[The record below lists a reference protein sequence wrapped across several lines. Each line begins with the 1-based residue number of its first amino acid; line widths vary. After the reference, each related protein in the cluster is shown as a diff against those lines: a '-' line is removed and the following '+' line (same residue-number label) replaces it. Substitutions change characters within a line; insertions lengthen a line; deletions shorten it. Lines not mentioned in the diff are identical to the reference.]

1 MKIGFVSMPLS
12 GHMNPMTAL
21 ARKLQSRG
29 NEIVFLGV
37 PDAEPFVRAANLS
50 FIPFGEKEYPLGSV
64 PKLWSGVAKMHG
76 LEVVQYSVQKLSPGM
91 LQVGFDYLG
100 EKIKEHGIDALVFDS
115 VYFYLEFVAI
125 HMGVPYVQV
134 YNILNLD
141 FSGATPNGLFSWP
154 YKTGQEALDKNVEGL
169 QIVGELFSGMVSVAK
184 PYAEKVGLEVDWN
197 NPNSTASKLA
207 IVSQLPKEFDFPN
220 IPWPPQFH
228 YAGPFHDGAGREPV
242 PFPWEKLNNKA
253 LIYGSLGTLVN
264 GLEDIYRT
272 ILKAVGPLQNV
283 QLVLSVGKN
292 LNLADLGPI
301 PENTI
306 VVPSAP
312 QVELLKRSVL
322 CITHAGLNTT
332 LESLAAGVPM
342 VAIPVGYEQPG
353 VAARIAYHGAGEFVE
368 VEDLTVER
376 LSDLIRRVRKN
387 PVYRERAR
395 YFQKVISQTRG
406 LDTAASAIEQAFG
419 INLTV
424 DSAGEHSELLHA

>member
-29 NEIVFLGV
+29 NEVVFLGI
-37 PDAEPFVRAANLS
+37 PDAGPFVRAANLS
-50 FIPFGEKEYPLGSV
+50 FIPFGEKEYPLGFV
-64 PKLWSGVAKMHG
+64 PKAWGGVAKMHG
-76 LEVVQYSVQKLSPGM
+76 LEVMKYSIQICPGL
-91 LQVGFDYLG
+91 LQVGIDYLP
-100 EKIKEHGIDALVFDS
+100 EKIKEHGIDALVFDT
-115 VYFYLEFVAI
+115 VYFYLELVAI

-141 FSGATPNGLFSWP
+141 SSGATPHGFFSWP
-154 YKTGQEALDKNVEGL
+154 YKTTQEALDKNVEGL
-169 QIVGELFSGMVSVAK
+169 QIVGKLFVDVVSVAK
-184 PYAEKVGLEVDWN
+184 PYAEKIGLEVDWE

-220 IPWPPQFH
+220 IPWLPQFH

-242 PFPWEKLNNKA
+242 PFPWEKLSSEA
-253 LIYGSLGTLVN
+253 LIYASLGTLVN

-283 QLVLSVGKN
+283 QLVLSVGNN
-292 LNLADLGPI
+292 LNPADLGPI

-306 VVPSAP
+306 IVPSAP

-322 CITHAGLNTT
+322 CITHAGLNTA
-332 LESLAAGVPM
+332 LESLAAEVPM
-342 VAIPVGYEQPG
+342 VAIPIGYEQPG
-353 VAARIAYHGAGEFVE
+353 VAARIAYHGVGEFVE

-376 LSDLIRRVRKN
+376 LSDLIRRVREN
-387 PVYRERAR
+387 PVYRERAH
-395 YFQKVISQTRG
+395 YFQKVISQARG
-406 LDTAASAIEQAFG
+406 LDFAASTIEQAFG
-419 INLTV
+419 IN
-424 DSAGEHSELLHA
+424 A